1 MKADCSIYSDEGKP
15 EENVLLTNELWMR
28 SNLKCQIICSVQM
41 ATREI
46 SELVLAVE
54 MGYQNKHEQ
63 DNRQEQ

>member
-1 MKADCSIYSDEGKP
+1 
-15 EENVLLTNELWMR
+15 
-28 SNLKCQIICSVQM
+28 M

>member
-1 MKADCSIYSDEGKP
+1 M
-15 EENVLLTNELWMR
+15 LLTNELWMR

-63 DNRQEQ
+63 DNRQKQ